1 MAVLT
6 QQTKDPMKNTSTRLI
21 ALLLCAFYF
30 NVHAQI
36 GGNQVYQNNSNRY
49 DRTPVEKSSIY
60 SNDSTLIITSRVL
73 MNQQAN
79 HYLLTVGANQLG
91 KTVIQANEGL
101 NVRIDNVLKKIKRLG
116 VDNSDV
122 TVDFI
127 SETKQYD
134 HIITND
140 RITEFFDGFSIRKN
154 IIIKVDQLT
163 KIDAIIQFC
172 SEEEIHDIIKVDYV
186 SKDLEMINDKL
197 FAEAIKIN
205 DKKKER
211 FEATSSV
218 VLTGESRLSSEKFNV
233 HYPKNLYKKYSEAF
247 ESSLSEIQYNN
258 NFAKRV
264 RKETT
269 YYYDGVETE
278 LGVDKIIDDISPV
291 IGVQYVLEIQ
301 MVYKLKK

>member
-1 MAVLT
+1 MLT
-6 QQTKDPMKNTSTRLI
+6 QQKKDPMKKTSTRLI

-36 GGNQVYQNNSNRY
+36 GGNQVYQNNSTRY
-49 DRTPVEKSSIY
+49 DRVPVEKSSIY

-73 MNQQAN
+73 MNQQAD
-79 HYLLTVGANQLG
+79 HYLLTVGVNQLG
-91 KTVIQANEGL
+91 KTVIEANEGL
-101 NVRIDNVLKKIKRLG
+101 SVRIDNVLKKIKRLG

-134 HIITND
+134 HIIAND

-154 IIIKVDQLT
+154 IIIKVDQLE

-211 FEATSSV
+211 FAATSSV
-218 VLTGESRLSSEKFNV
+218 ALTGESRLSSEKFNV
-233 HYPKNLYKKYSEAF
+233 YYPKNLYKKYSEAF
-247 ESSLSEIQYNN
+247 ESSLSEIYYNAN
-258 NFAKRV
+258 SAKRV

-269 YYYDGVETE
+269 FYYDGMDTE

-291 IGVQYVLEIQ
+291 IGIQYVVEIQ